1 MAHIVLDKA
10 SVELAVYNA
19 RGRALKS
26 ELLRRT
32 VGGGL
37 QDDRDRSVQI
47 VKALDEVSFE
57 ARDGDR
63 IGIIGGNGAG
73 KTTLLRVL
81 SRVYPPTSGH
91 AVVKGRISSLIDLS
105 MGMDTDATGYE
116 NIEMRGIM
124 LGLDRRQARALIPD
138 IEEFSELGEFL
149 SLPIR
154 TYSTGMMLRLA
165 FAVSTAV
172 RPDILIFD
180 EIIGVGDAAFAQ
192 KAEKRLLSM
201 IEKASIMFL
210 ASHDPNT
217 IRRFCTRT
225 LWLKGGRL
233 MMDGAP
239 DEVLVTYAGNARQMN
254 LGATG
259 LGPGSA
265 D

>member
-10 SVELAVYNA
+10 SVELAIYNS
-19 RGRALKS
+19 RGRALKN
-26 ELLRRT
+26 EILRRT

-37 QDDRDRSVQI
+37 QDNRDRAVQ
-47 VKALDEVSFE
+47 VVQALNQVSFE

-63 IGIIGGNGAG
+63 IGLVGGNGAG

-91 AVVKGRISSLIDLS
+91 ALIEGRISSLIDLS
-105 MGMDTDATGYE
+105 MGMDTDATGYD

-124 LGLDRRQARALIPD
+124 LGLDRKQAQALVPD

-154 TYSTGMMLRLA
+154 TYSSGMMLRLA

-172 RPDILIFD
+172 HPDILILD
-180 EIIGVGDAAFAQ
+180 EVIGVGDAAFAE
-192 KAEKRLLSM
+192 KAEKRLHSM

-210 ASHDPNT
+210 ATHDNKT
-217 IRRFCTRT
+217 IRRFCNRT
-225 LWLKGGRL
+225 LWMKGGRL
-233 MMDGAP
+233 AMDGAP
-239 DEVLVTYAGNARQMN
+239 DEVLNAY
-254 LGATG
+254 T
-259 LGPGSA
+259 A
-265 D
+265 DIAS

>member
-10 SVELAVYNA
+10 SVELAVYNS

-26 ELLRRT
+26 EILRRT

-37 QDDRDRSVQI
+37 QNDRDSSIQV
-47 VKALDEVSFE
+47 VKALNEVSFE

-63 IGIIGGNGAG
+63 IGVIGGNGAG

-81 SRVYPPTSGH
+81 SRVYPPTAGR
-91 AVVKGRISSLIDLS
+91 VTVEGRISSLIDLS
-105 MGMDTDATGYE
+105 MGMDTDATGYD

-124 LGLDRRQARALIPD
+124 LGLDRKQAQAIIPD

-154 TYSTGMMLRLA
+154 TYSSGMMLRLA

-172 RPDILIFD
+172 HPDILILD
-180 EIIGVGDAAFAQ
+180 EIIGVGDAAFAE
-192 KAEKRLLSM
+192 KAEKRLHSM

-210 ASHDPNT
+210 ASHDNNT

-225 LWLKGGRL
+225 LWMKSGRL
-233 MMDGAP
+233 VMDGTP
-239 DEVLVTYAGNARQMN
+239 DEVL
-254 LGATG
+254 
-259 LGPGSA
+259 SA
-265 D
+265 YGEDISR

>member
-10 SVELAVYNA
+10 SIALAIYNS

-26 ELLRRT
+26 EILRRT

-37 QDDRDRSVQI
+37 HDDRDRSIQV
-47 VKALDEVSFE
+47 VEALTEVSFE

-63 IGIIGGNGAG
+63 IGLIGGNGAG

-91 AVVKGRISSLIDLS
+91 AEITGRISSLIDLS
-105 MGMDTDATGYE
+105 MGMDGDATGYE

-124 LGLDRRQARALIPD
+124 LGLDRKRAQALVPD

-154 TYSTGMMLRLA
+154 TYSSGMMLRLA

-172 RPDILIFD
+172 HPDILILD
-180 EIIGVGDAAFAQ
+180 EIIGVGDAAFAG
-192 KAEKRLLSM
+192 KAEKRLYSL
-201 IEKASIMFL
+201 IEKASIVFL
-210 ASHDPNT
+210 ASHDNNI

-233 MMDGAP
+233 MMDGSP
-239 DEVLVTYAGNARQMN
+239 DEVLAAYE
-254 LGATG
+254 
-259 LGPGSA
+259 A
-265 D
+265 DAQ

>member
-10 SVELAVYNA
+10 SVALAVYNS

-26 ELLRRT
+26 EILRRT

-37 QDDRDRSVQI
+37 HNDRDRSIQV
-47 VKALDEVSFE
+47 VKALNEVSFE

-63 IGIIGGNGAG
+63 IGLVGGNGAG

-81 SRVYPPTSGH
+81 SRVYPPTSGS
-91 AVVKGRISSLIDLS
+91 ATIKGRISSLIDLS
-105 MGMDTDATGYE
+105 MGMDSDATGYD

-124 LGLDRRQARALIPD
+124 LGLDRKQAQSIIPD

-154 TYSTGMMLRLA
+154 TYSSGMMLRLA

-172 RPDILIFD
+172 HPNILILD
-180 EIIGVGDAAFAQ
+180 EIIGVGDAAFAE
-192 KAEKRLLSM
+192 KAKKRLHSM

-210 ASHDPNT
+210 ASHDDNT
-217 IRRFCTRT
+217 IRRLCTRT
-225 LWLKGGRL
+225 LWMKGGRL
-233 MMDGAP
+233 VMDGTP
-239 DEVLVTYAGNARQMN
+239 DEVLEAYGNDI
-254 LGATG
+254 
-259 LGPGSA
+259 SS
-265 D
+265 

>member
-10 SVELAVYNA
+10 SVELAVYNS

-26 ELLRRT
+26 EILRRT

-37 QDDRDRSVQI
+37 QDDRDRSIKV
-47 VKALDEVSFE
+47 VKALNEVSFE

-63 IGIIGGNGAG
+63 IGLIGGNGAG

-81 SRVYPPTSGH
+81 SRVYPPTGGH
-91 AVVKGRISSLIDLS
+91 VAIEGRVSSLIDLS
-105 MGMDTDATGYE
+105 MGMDSDASGYE

-124 LGLDRRQARALIPD
+124 LGLSRKQAQAIIPD
-138 IEEFSELGEFL
+138 IEAFSELGEFL

-154 TYSTGMMLRLA
+154 TYSSGMMLRLA

-172 RPDILIFD
+172 HPDILILD
-180 EIIGVGDAAFAQ
+180 EIIGVGDAAFAE
-192 KAEKRLLSM
+192 KAEKRLHSM

-210 ASHDPNT
+210 ASHDNNT

-225 LWLKGGRL
+225 LWMKGGQL
-233 MMDGAP
+233 MLDGPP
-239 DEVLVTYAGNARQMN
+239 DEVLEAYAASP
-254 LGATG
+254 A
-259 LGPGSA
+259 
-265 D
+265 

>member
-10 SVELAVYNA
+10 SVELAIYNS

-26 ELLRRT
+26 EILRRT

-37 QDDRDRSVQI
+37 QNDSDRSIQV
-47 VKALDEVSFE
+47 VRALNKVSFE

-63 IGIIGGNGAG
+63 IGLVGGNGAG

-81 SRVYPPTSGH
+81 SRVYPPTSGR
-91 AVVKGRISSLIDLS
+91 ATITGRISSLIDLS
-105 MGMDTDATGYE
+105 MGMDSDATGYD

-124 LGLDRRQARALIPD
+124 LGLDRKRAQALIPD

-154 TYSTGMMLRLA
+154 TYSSGMMLRLA

-172 RPDILIFD
+172 HPDILILD
-180 EIIGVGDAAFAQ
+180 EIIGVGDAAFAE
-192 KAEKRLLSM
+192 KAERRLHSM

-210 ASHDPNT
+210 ASHDNHT

-225 LWLKGGRL
+225 LWMKGGVL
-233 MMDGAP
+233 VMDGAP
-239 DEVLVTYAGNARQMN
+239 DEVLAAYA
-254 LGATG
+254 
-259 LGPGSA
+259 A
-265 D
+265 DTS